1 MDVMFI
7 ILLGVLG
14 LILLTMILG
23 SFFTVETAQVAVI
36 TRFGKFLR
44 VADPG
49 LNWKF
54 PYIDTVAGVVSLRVN
69 QISLT
74 METKTKDNVFVTIP
88 ISVQNRVRPEKVF
101 DAYYKLSDPTAQ
113 IKSYVEQVI
122 LGHVPGMTLDEV
134 FASQSSIAAA
144 VKQELD
150 ADMATFGF
158 EIVNVLVTDIVPD
171 QKVKSAMNDINAAQ
185 REQVAAN
192 ARGEAEKILVVKKAE
207 AESESKALQG
217 QGIAN
222 QRKAIIEGL
231 QSSTVAG
238 SNWVFPA
245 NVTVALNAPLGQVS
259 GVTVDSHGNVYL
271 ADLGNARIFAVS
283 PTGGIRIVAGNG
295 TPGFS
300 GDGGPATAASLSSPY
315 GMAVDALGN
324 LFIADWGNARIRKV
338 TPSGVITTVAGG
350 GTADPSR
357 LRMSPTSRP
366 VPTSKTQRVAWLP
379 AFCMPQ
385 EHFAGIANSQPG
397 NTTPGAHRFW
407 DDGGARACVRA
418 REPAFRWRD

>member
-1 MDVMFI
+1 MDSTYM
-7 ILLGVLG
+7 ILLVVAALVAFIFVLS
-14 LILLTMILG
+14 TVFG
-23 SFFTVETAQVAVI
+23 SFFTVNTAEVAVV

-49 LNWKF
+49 LNWKVPF
-54 PYIDTVAGVVSLRVN
+54 FDTISGTVSLRVN

-113 IKSYVEQVI
+113 IQSYVEQVI

-158 EIVNVLVTDIVPD
+158 EIVNVLVTDIMPD
-171 QKVKSAMNDINAAQ
+171 AKVKSAMNDINAAQ

-207 AESESKALQG
+207 GEAESKALQG

-231 QSSTVAG
+231 RSSIEQFQQAVEGTSSREVMQL
-238 SNWVFPA
+238 VL
-245 NVTVALNAPLGQVS
+245 VTQYFDTLKSIGENDKTNTLFL
-259 GVTVDSHGNVYL
+259 SH
-271 ADLGNARIFAVS
+271 
-283 PTGGIRIVAGNG
+283 
-295 TPGFS
+295 
-300 GDGGPATAASLSSPY
+300 
-315 GMAVDALGN
+315 
-324 LFIADWGNARIRKV
+324 
-338 TPSGVITTVAGG
+338 
-350 GTADPSR
+350 
-357 LRMSPTSRP
+357 
-366 VPTSKTQRVAWLP
+366 
-379 AFCMPQ
+379 
-385 EHFAGIANSQPG
+385 
-397 NTTPGAHRFW
+397 TPGAVKEV
-407 DDGGARACVRA
+407 AEQIMESMLVAERAKG
-418 REPAFRWRD
+418 